1 MSPRAQGGVAIGD
14 AGKRR
19 GIFRRA
25 LAKLASP
32 SEDLGEERSQHDD
45 AETEATPIKSCA
57 DRQVVEL
64 HGDITSVTINPRGGK
79 PALEAQL
86 WDGSGAVTLIWLG
99 RRGIPGIEDG
109 RHVWVSGRVSCSS
122 DGQRVMF
129 NPRYEL
135 RSRSQT

>member
-1 MSPRAQGGVAIGD
+1 MSPRAGGVAVGD

-32 SEDLGEERSQHDD
+32 EEGEQGADQQH
-45 AETEATPIKSCA
+45 ANTAAAATPINSCA

-64 HGDITSVTINPRGGK
+64 SGDLTSVTPKPRGGK
-79 PALEAQL
+79 PVLEAEL
-86 WDGSGAVTLIWLG
+86 ADSSGTVTLVWLG
-99 RRGIPGIEDG
+99 RQQIPGIEAG
-109 RHVWVSGRVSCSS
+109 RRVSVCGRVSYQA
-122 DGQRVMF
+122 DGDRRVMF

-135 RSRSQT
+135 RCPPQT